1 MPLQTTPCDMTQKR
15 LYIITALCTIF
26 WGVCNGA
33 NPEPVLRALMPDSIC
48 SDSAATIVYLDSLAS
63 GSTENAEVAAGM
75 SLMLRNDSEIGC
87 RTLTVALENARTQSA
102 VWSSLADYLIAI
114 EYEKDSSSVQHQR
127 LLELKAD
134 YMARIDSLCA
144 DVFIE
149 LARKNIANGDKAEA
163 IRNLGIA
170 LSGCTAPDSSQLRQI
185 TSLYEAAA
193 SGSGK
198 NPAATWLWIILGVSV
213 LTALAVMLYKS
224 RKQTAP
230 ADTESPAPDTASRN
244 DPARAMLALALFAS
258 DKNRDFCLLV
268 ERKLA
273 AGQSKDLYSTV
284 SSGKYFTNYRNSF
297 LEEFDK
303 TFLAAYPKFPAQVNV
318 LLKPD
323 SRLKFEAKLTPEER
337 IAAMISLG
345 ISGSP
350 ELADALGLSLNTVY
364 TYRNRLKGRAAERA
378 VFEEKLRNWRLD
390 G

>member
-1 MPLQTTPCDMTQKR
+1 MPLQPTPYEMTLKR
-15 LYIITALCTIF
+15 LYILTALCTIF
-26 WGVCNGA
+26 WGLCNGA
-33 NPEPVLRALMPDSIC
+33 NPEPVLRALLPDSVRA
-48 SDSAATIVYLDSLAS
+48 DRAATIVYLDSLAS

-75 SLMLRNDSEIGC
+75 SLMLRGESEIGF

-114 EYEKDSSSVQHQR
+114 EYGKGSSSTQYQR
-127 LLELKAD
+127 LLEIKAD

-149 LARKNIANGDKAEA
+149 LARKNIANGDNAEA

-185 TSLYEAAA
+185 ASLYEAAA
-193 SGSGK
+193 SGSGR
-198 NPAATWLWIILGVSV
+198 NQAAMWLWIVSGAAV
-213 LTALAVMLYKS
+213 AATAAIIYKS
-224 RKQTAP
+224 RKQSAP
-230 ADTESPAPDTASRN
+230 ADIESPVPDTATRH

-284 SSGKYFTNYRNSF
+284 NSGKYFTNYRNSF

-303 TFLAAYPKFPAQVNV
+303 TFLAAYPEFPAHINAQ
-318 LLKPD
+318 LKPD
-323 SRLKFEAKLTPEER
+323 SQLKFEAKLTPEER

-364 TYRNRLKGRAAERA
+364 TYRNRLKGRAAERT
-378 VFEEKLRNWRLD
+378 VFEEKLRNWRQD